1 MASAEETDRPKS
13 PETSEAAATAQTSK
27 GPPPP
32 TTSKA
37 ARPSGLHVLLAGLG
51 PTTPTARL
59 LAFLIAR
66 APAWIEAE
74 RSAHRPTGRALAAHE
89 IDALKSFMPLS
100 VLAEVRLA
108 SVPVIQNPPFYADLE
123 RAGIEIPLDFR
134 QMTGITF
141 MDTILVAEAAP
152 IPSSEWL
159 PLLFHELV
167 HVLQYQEL
175 GLDRFVQLYVL
186 GWAAGG
192 FRYEDIPLER
202 DAYELDGQF
211 RAAPT
216 ESFDGLRAVRGRL
229 SAYTTS

>member
-1 MASAEETDRPKS
+1 MD
-13 PETSEAAATAQTSK
+13 
-27 GPPPP
+27 
-32 TTSKA
+32 
-37 ARPSGLHVLLAGLG
+37 
-51 PTTPTARL
+51 
-59 LAFLIAR
+59 R

-74 RSAHRPTGRALAAHE
+74 RSARRPGGRALSAAE
-89 IDALKSFMPLS
+89 IDALKSFIPLA
-100 VLAEVRLA
+100 VLQDVRVA
-108 SVPVIQNPPFYADLE
+108 SVRVIQNPPFYADLE

-175 GLDRFVQLYVL
+175 GLDRFVKLYVL

-202 DAYELDGQF
+202 DAYELDGKF

-216 ESFDGLRAVRGRL
+216 ESFDALRAVRRRL